1 MSAFGADAESSRISR
16 RGEAVADCG
25 LASGP
30 PDPCAP
36 CRFPTI
42 IDHRAHTK
50 TEFERMM
57 DLANCIYYSQNLHT
71 GGLCGSAQETVHD
84 VNPTP
89 LLGSSTPPY
98 SLHRYRSHPR
108 MRGIDEYAR
117 WVRTL
122 SSSELTARRR
132 YAIIDGHE
140 TEIRHKEH
148 FRTIPPAPPCRTPR
162 TGPQAGVPIAPETPC
177 ILGNQRVDYE
187 NPH

>member
-16 RGEAVADCG
+16 SRETVAECG
-25 LASGP
+25 LISGP
-30 PDPCAP
+30 PDACQP

-42 IDHRAHTK
+42 VDHRTHTK

-71 GGLCGSAQETVHD
+71 GGLCGNSQD
-84 VNPTP
+84 MVNDINP
-89 LLGSSTPPY
+89 LPLIGGSTPPY
-98 SLHRYRSHPR
+98 ALHRYRSHPR

-148 FRTIPPAPPCRTPR
+148 FRTFPPAPPCRVPL
-162 TGPQAGVPIAPETPC
+162 TGPQAGVPIAPTTPC

-187 NPH
+187 IPH

>member
-16 RGEAVADCG
+16 REEAVADCG
-25 LASGP
+25 LISGP
-30 PDPCAP
+30 PDACQP
-36 CRFPTI
+36 CRFPMI
-42 IDHRAHTK
+42 IDHRSHTK

-71 GGLCGSAQETVHD
+71 GSLCGAAQNTVHN
-84 VNPTP
+84 VNPGP
-89 LLGSSTPPY
+89 H

-132 YAIIDGHE
+132 AIVIESNANGF
-140 TEIRHKEH
+140 RHQEH
-148 FRTIPPAPPCRTPR
+148 FRITPPPPPCRIPR
-162 TGPQAGVPIAPETPC
+162 VGPQAGVPIAPETPC
-177 ILGNQRVDYE
+177 VLGNQRVDYE